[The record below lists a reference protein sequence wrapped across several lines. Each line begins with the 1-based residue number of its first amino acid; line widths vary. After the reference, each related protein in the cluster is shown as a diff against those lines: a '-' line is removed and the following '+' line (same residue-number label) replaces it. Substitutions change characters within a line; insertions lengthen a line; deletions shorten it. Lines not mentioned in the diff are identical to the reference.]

1 MELCDDSSVLFK
13 ILFERCFQEYLLLCC
28 DPTESAANAINLANE
43 LARKCS
49 TKDEKQL
56 LIFDLEGLY
65 MMIEKYNLCDRIL
78 GSYRRLRNIKNCIND
93 LKEINYSLEQCK
105 QVLAKHNMSVIDIV
119 GIYSDYYILN
129 KLFLI
134 EEGDDFEI
142 KIDIAHLKMF
152 TDWIELMSREC
163 FELTILKNGIN
174 NEPISNIISLAQSN
188 VIEMIR
194 NNFNVTSEVTQ
205 HSDEKVGNRIIK
217 PFQIRFILVLL
228 QGNILEHGFGGFSA
242 LRSTLNLISL
252 FHNNIQEVLKNW
264 FIKLPLEYL
273 EQAVSTLQQMISV
286 RFYELY
292 DDHNYENLDI
302 IRFPF
307 RNIASSSIK
316 SLKPAFLNDLRIS
329 SNLLRILFDANKE
342 RGIITINFDFSNN
355 NRLDISLFTNEAI
368 NSAKALLQYELRQ
381 WFLSNPPSNDTEFG
395 LLKNAYLL
403 EPSIK
408 AQALQQDSLMQQRLE
423 LQSSI
428 SQALGSVESLFNP
441 TQALI
446 QPFLVLKVH
455 RDSIVNDSMEQ
466 LVIQSNLK
474 KQLKVSFVGEEGVD
488 EGGVQKEFFQLLVQE
503 IFNIDFGMFIYYE
516 DTRLFWFN
524 MASLESNGEFELIG
538 IVLALAI
545 YNGIILDVHF
555 PLAVYKK
562 LLGYKVD
569 IGDLYEIQ
577 PEVANSLL
585 SLLSIKSDSEMEQL
599 CLTFSATINNFGV
612 MAEVPIAPEEFNPS
626 EPVTICNVHR
636 YVELYLDWF
645 LNKSIESQFRA
656 FYNGFQS
663 VCGGRTLELFSPEE
677 LVLVICG
684 SSDFNI
690 DSLIEASQYQDGYTK
705 DSTTVVMFWEIVKK
719 LDLKLQKK
727 LLFFVTGSD
736 RVPMKGL
743 GELGFVIGRHGP
755 DSDLLPTAHTC
766 FNFLLIPDYQNKEKL
781 ERLLLIAL
789 EHSKGFGLK

>member
-1 MELCDDSSVLFK
+1 MELCDDSSVLFRL
-13 ILFERCFQEYLLLCC
+13 LFERCFQEYLLLCC

-43 LARKCS
+43 LTRKC
-49 TKDEKQL
+49 TNKDEKQL
-56 LIFDLEGLY
+56 LKFNLEGLY
-65 MMIEKYNLCDRIL
+65 MMIEKYNLCERIL
-78 GSYRRLRNIKNCIND
+78 GSYKRLKNIRNCIND
-93 LKEINYSLEQCK
+93 LKQINYSYEQSKRVLEY
-105 QVLAKHNMSVIDIV
+105 HNKSLIDVV

-134 EEGDDFEI
+134 EEGDDNEI

-152 TDWIELMSREC
+152 TNWIELMSRETS
-163 FELTILKNGIN
+163 ELPIVKNTIN
-174 NEPISNIISLAQSN
+174 NEPISSIISLAQLN
-188 VIEMIR
+188 VIEMIK
-194 NNFNVTSEVTQ
+194 NNFNVTTEINQ
-205 HSDEKVGNRIIK
+205 HLDEKIGAKIIR
-217 PFQIRFILVLL
+217 PCQVRFVLVLF

-242 LRSTLNLISL
+242 LRSALNLIYL
-252 FHNNIQEVLKNW
+252 FPSNIQEVIKSW

-292 DDHNYENLDI
+292 DDHNENFDI
-302 IRFPF
+302 TRFPF
-307 RNIASSSIK
+307 RNIASNAIK

-342 RGIITINFDFSNN
+342 RGIITIDFDFSNN

-368 NSAKALLQYELRQ
+368 NSARALLQYELRQ

-585 SLLSIKSDSEMEQL
+585 SILSIKSESEMEQL

-612 MAEVPIAPEEFNPS
+612 MTEVPIAPGEFDPS
-626 EPVTICNVHR
+626 EPVTISNVQR
-636 YVELYLDWF
+636 YVEIYLDWF

-755 DSDLLPTAHTC
+755 DSDLLPIAHTC